1 MEERVRRIALIPGDG
16 IGREVIA
23 AGRQVLE
30 VLAAGQ
36 AGLGFAFES
45 FDWGSERYLSQ
56 GAMMPADGLESL
68 KGFDAI
74 YFGSA
79 GDPRVPDH
87 VSLWQLRL
95 AICQG
100 LDQYANIR
108 PARLLP
114 GPVEPAA
121 RRWPGGYRLAHR
133 AREFRGRVFGGRR
146 SGAPWPAAGS
156 RRWTSR

>member
-1 MEERVRRIALIPGDG
+1 MTERRHRIALIPGDG
-16 IGREVIA
+16 IGAEVIA

-30 VLAAGQ
+30 ALAAGE
-36 AGLGFAFES
+36 AGLGFAFQD
-45 FDWGSERYLSQ
+45 FDWGSERYLRE
-56 GAMMPADGLESL
+56 GAMMPDDGLETL
-68 KGFDAI
+68 KGFDAV

-100 LDQYANIR
+100 LDQYANVR

-114 GPVEPAA
+114 GLTSPS
-121 RRWPGGYRLAHR
+121 
-133 AREFRGRVFGGRR
+133 
-146 SGAPWPAAGS
+146 SGIIAPS
-156 RRWTSR
+156 RK